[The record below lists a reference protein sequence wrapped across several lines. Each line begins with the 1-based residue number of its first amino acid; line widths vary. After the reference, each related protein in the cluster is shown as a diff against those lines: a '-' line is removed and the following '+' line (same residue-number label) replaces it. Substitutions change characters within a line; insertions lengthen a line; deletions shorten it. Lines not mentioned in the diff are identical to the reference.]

1 MKIHLICVIGC
12 LVMFPAQAFTSALQE
27 QKRQQT
33 TITPQISKE
42 QAARLAQERYPGRI
56 LKVHSEQRF
65 HHVRVMQQDGRVVN
79 VVVDSR
85 TGRVQRE
92 E

>member
-1 MKIHLICVIGC
+1 MKSKLLIIVFCCV
-12 LVMFPAQAFTSALQE
+12 VMPTHAFTSVLQE
-27 QKRQQT
+27 QNRQQNSAT
-33 TITPQISKE
+33 TQISKE

-56 LKVHSEQRF
+56 LKVHSEQRY

-79 VVVDSR
+79 IIVDSR
-85 TGRVQRE
+85 SGRVKRE